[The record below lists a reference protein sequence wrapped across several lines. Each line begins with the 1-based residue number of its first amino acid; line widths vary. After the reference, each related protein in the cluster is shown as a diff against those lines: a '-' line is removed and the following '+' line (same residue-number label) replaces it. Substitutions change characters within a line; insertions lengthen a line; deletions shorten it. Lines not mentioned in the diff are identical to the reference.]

1 MDVWLDCIKNVAAI
15 ILLSYPLSKFSQ
27 VTRAFFLTPTLKDCW
42 ILALFFGLLSILSM
56 LLGAEI
62 FNGAL
67 LDSRN
72 VAPTVGGI
80 LAGPMVGII
89 AGCIGAIYRFLIGG
103 FTAVPDAISLP
114 LCGLLG
120 GFIYEKYGHRRFTFY
135 IPFLIGFA
143 AELLHNGLILL
154 MARPFILA
162 ESLIGWSGLAT
173 IVVNGLGVV
182 FFINLLRD
190 IQYSQYVTGAS
201 YAVKAFAIAEQ
212 TLPIIAEEL
221 DADTADKLADIIYR
235 EALVDA
241 VSIAVNDKIMA
252 FHGKGE
258 EHHLAGED
266 ASYSA
271 ANKHEVFH
279 GLFHCTASHCP
290 LKTVIT
296 APLTNGSNQIG
307 TLEVYKVQDVVY
319 SPDVKMVSSIARL
332 LSMQFINARA
342 ARRESLLV
350 RAEFEAL
357 RAQIHPHFLFNALSA
372 IKVLIREEPRWAQDL
387 LVKLAQYL
395 RRSFHESPDL
405 IAFAEEIK
413 GVEFY
418 LEIQKAR
425 FGQRLQVSFAIEQEA
440 TNVLF
445 PPFALQPLV
454 ENALNHGFVDK
465 GGLMKLSV
473 QASLQGQDLIVEV
486 MDNGCGVATE
496 VIAAVKKNRPISSM
510 GIGLTNIHRRLRILY
525 GSNYDFYLENVYEG
539 TGTRV
544 VLRIPQSIAVGVRK

>member
-1 MDVWLDCIKNVAAI
+1 
-15 ILLSYPLSKFSQ
+15 
-27 VTRAFFLTPTLKDCW
+27 
-42 ILALFFGLLSILSM
+42 
-56 LLGAEI
+56 
-62 FNGAL
+62 
-67 LDSRN
+67 
-72 VAPTVGGI
+72 
-80 LAGPMVGII
+80 
-89 AGCIGAIYRFLIGG
+89 
-103 FTAVPDAISLP
+103 
-114 LCGLLG
+114 
-120 GFIYEKYGHRRFTFY
+120 
-135 IPFLIGFA
+135 
-143 AELLHNGLILL
+143 
-154 MARPFILA
+154 
-162 ESLIGWSGLAT
+162 
-173 IVVNGLGVV
+173 
-182 FFINLLRD
+182 
-190 IQYSQYVTGAS
+190 
-201 YAVKAFAIAEQ
+201 
-212 TLPIIAEEL
+212 
-221 DADTADKLADIIYR
+221 
-235 EALVDA
+235 
-241 VSIAVNDKIMA
+241 
-252 FHGKGE
+252 
-258 EHHLAGED
+258 
-266 ASYSA
+266 
-271 ANKHEVFH
+271 
-279 GLFHCTASHCP
+279 
-290 LKTVIT
+290 
-296 APLTNGSNQIG
+296 LTNGSNQIG